1 MMKKETEENK
11 GRRKGSLMEK
21 LLVLAIGPTLVL
33 AVAVTLY
40 ASVSM
45 TDGMQQEFLSGL
57 KDTAYSLRAAYQA
70 LDPGDYSLNDAG
82 ELLKGQLNVS
92 ADEELIDSFVEG
104 TNMAVTVLYGDTR
117 MATSL
122 ISKENGERIVGTKAS
137 DEVTET
143 VIEQGQEYESTDLT
157 INEQDYYA
165 YYVPLTNSDG
175 SIVGMIFV
183 GEPSADIDSF
193 IIERVKNTIL
203 ICIVIVLIV
212 IVIAIWSAKRIINA
226 LAEAERVLTQVSEGN
241 LTVSVDGKALKR
253 SDEIGV
259 MARSLNTTIE
269 KLRNII
275 THIFNST
282 EVLMQEGTQLSE
294 MSEQTSRSTTE
305 VSRAIEEISNG
316 AVTQAEEVEGA
327 TQLVSSMGHQIED
340 IVANINELFQ
350 VSEKM
355 QKAGQNAQ
363 ENMNLLQASNEQTN
377 AAIGKVAENVEKTDH
392 SVEAISETLTLI
404 TDIADETNLLSLN
417 ASIEAARAGEAG
429 KGFAVVAGQ
438 IQKLAE
444 ESNASASKIE
454 EIISTLAADSANTLS
469 VMDELR
475 NNIKVQ
481 QEKMADTIGK
491 FEDVSGGI
499 VTSNDSTKYIQK
511 QASDC
516 DASRISVVDIIQNLS
531 ALSEEN
537 AAATEQTTASMEEL
551 NSTIKSLAKSA
562 GGLQELALSLENE
575 IKFFQI

>member
-1 MMKKETEENK
+1 
-11 GRRKGSLMEK
+11 
-21 LLVLAIGPTLVL
+21 
-33 AVAVTLY
+33 
-40 ASVSM
+40 
-45 TDGMQQEFLSGL
+45 
-57 KDTAYSLRAAYQA
+57 
-70 LDPGDYSLNDAG
+70 
-82 ELLKGQLNVS
+82 LNVS